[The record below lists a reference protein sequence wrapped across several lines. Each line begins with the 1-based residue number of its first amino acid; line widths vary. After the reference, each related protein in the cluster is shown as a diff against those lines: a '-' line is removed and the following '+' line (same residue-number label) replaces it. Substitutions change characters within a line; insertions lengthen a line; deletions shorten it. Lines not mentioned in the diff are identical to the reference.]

1 VDDAHPLVSVVVPT
15 KDSGATLERCL
26 TSVRAQD
33 YPALEVVVVDN
44 SSTDDTPRIA
54 AELADVVV
62 TAGPERSAQRNVGLQ
77 LATGEWVL
85 WIDSD
90 MVLDPDVCSSAVEA
104 ALRDGADAVFV
115 RETSFGDGF
124 WTACRRLERLCYLGE
139 PLIEAPRLVRRALF
153 DEHGGFDGAVAGQ
166 EDADLR
172 MRLLA
177 AGARTTRSDGEIHHD
192 EGRLTLRGIVRK
204 RVYYGRSIPA
214 YADAR
219 PGAVGAQGR
228 ATVRALVRNRAL
240 LAAQPVH
247 AVGVVVMRVVEAVAY
262 AVGAAQGR
270 ARALDSGPR
279 PPCEAC
285 GGPVAPRRLG
295 RRDVLLTCT
304 VCGHVH
310 RDLRLCPANARTHPW
325 GGRRDFDRVRLSL
338 TYRRLRRLAPRRG
351 ASVLELGFGTGALL
365 RRFHDDG
372 VSVAG
377 VDRDLLD
384 LEVDPLVRASGA
396 LQRASIEQA
405 ELPEQAHDLVY
416 GIHVVEHVDDPA
428 SVLAK
433 SFATLRPGGRLAL
446 LTPDGTSRGLAL
458 FRAHW
463 WNLEDPTHIRF
474 FTPDSLTRM
483 VTAAGFV
490 DVEVRRVLLDSLSM
504 ETTSM
509 LRVVRR
515 RVEEHGVLEHDWAR
529 LLVVALTPATVLAR
543 LLVPGL
549 APTIEVTAR
558 RPSAPPRA

>member
-1 VDDAHPLVSVVVPT
+1 VDADQPLVSVLVPT
-15 KDSGATLERCL
+15 KDSAATLARCL
-26 TSVRAQD
+26 RSVRAQD
-33 YPALEVVVVDN
+33 HPRVEVVVVDN
-44 SSTDDTPRIA
+44 SSTDATPRIA

-62 TAGPERSAQRNVGLQ
+62 TAGPERSAQRNVGLELSSGQ
-77 LATGEWVL
+77 WVL

-90 MVLDPDVCSSAVEA
+90 MVLDPDVVSSAVA
-104 ALRDGADAVFV
+104 AAQRDGADAVFV

-139 PLIEAPRLVRRALF
+139 PLIEAPRLVRRELLVQ
-153 DEHGGFDGAVAGQ
+153 HGFDGAVAGQ

-172 MRLLA
+172 MRLRA
-177 AGARTTRSDGEIHHD
+177 AGARTTRSEGEIHHD

-214 YADAR
+214 YAAAQ

-228 ATVRALVRNRAL
+228 ATARAL
-240 LAAQPVH
+240 LRHRGLLLADPVH
-247 AVGVVVMRVVEAVAY
+247 AVGVLVMRVVEALAY
-262 AVGAAQGR
+262 AAGAAQ
-270 ARALDSGPR
+270 ARAARPAAADPL

-285 GGPVAPRRLG
+285 GGELVRHRIG
-295 RRDVLLTCT
+295 RHDVLLTCP

-310 RDLRLCPANARTHPW
+310 RDLALCPARARAHPW
-325 GGRRDFDRVRLSL
+325 GGRRDFDRVRLAL
-338 TYRRLRRLAPRRG
+338 TYRRLQRLAPRRG
-351 ASVLELGFGTGALL
+351 AAVLELGFGTGSLL
-365 RRFHDDG
+365 RRFSDDG
-372 VSVAG
+372 AAVAG

-384 LEVDPLVRASGA
+384 LEVDPVVRAAGT
-396 LQRASIEQA
+396 LQRATIEQA
-405 ELPEQAHDLVY
+405 ELPGQAHDLVY

-428 SVLAK
+428 AVLSKA
-433 SFATLRPGGRLAL
+433 FATLRDGGALAL
-446 LTPDGTSRGLAL
+446 FTPDGTSRGLAL

-483 VTAAGFV
+483 VEAAGFV
-490 DVEVRRVLLDSLSM
+490 DVRVSRVLLDSLSM
-504 ETTSM
+504 ETTSL
-509 LRVVRR
+509 LRLLRR
-515 RVEEHGVLEHDWAR
+515 RAEPNGVLEHDWAR

-558 RPSAPPRA
+558 RPAAPRD